1 MADHRGWNETL
12 VDKRVTYCVELEG
25 RIHAIA
31 NAPARVSVETGESH
45 FSPGTVEQLQ
55 RIVLELRGDKERMDA
70 L

>member
-25 RIHAIA
+25 RIFAIA

-45 FSPGTVEQLQ
+45 FSAETVDRFQ
-55 RIVLELRGDKERMDA
+55 RIVLELRRDQERMDA